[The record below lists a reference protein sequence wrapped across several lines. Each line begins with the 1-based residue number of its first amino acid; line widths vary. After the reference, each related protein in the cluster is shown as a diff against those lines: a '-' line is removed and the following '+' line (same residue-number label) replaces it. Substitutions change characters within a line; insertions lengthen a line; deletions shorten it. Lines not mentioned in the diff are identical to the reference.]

1 MTKKVLDAVSEY
13 RKEMDVVSK
22 FLDACCI
29 TGNGEVKASVLY
41 AVYLKWAG
49 ENTEYKMSNTKFGI
63 EMQKKFQK
71 VKKANGLFY
80 TGLELAEDYKPLT
93 VGT

>member
-1 MTKKVLDAVSEY
+1 MPKKVLDAVSEY

-22 FLDACCI
+22 FLDACCEI
-29 TGNGEVKASVLY
+29 GSGEVKASVLY

-71 VKKANGLFY
+71 AHKK
-80 TGLELAEDYKPLT
+80 TGWYYSGVSLNTEYEPLT
-93 VGT
+93 IG